1 MGYTENPLIIDKKFS
16 GVVDEVNDAVK
27 HPKAKKMGVEK
38 QGSPLT
44 WVMQAAGAAAGL
56 TGALLSG
63 DDWKTAGLKAVDGA
77 MNPTNAAK
85 HLVTGATDK
94 AGEKK
99 ANAAAEAEQAKLD
112 AAAEQAKL
120 DANNATSGNSASAGG
135 YGQEVQGVDASQSVF
150 NSGALDDNL
159 TTDPTGASTTGSTAV
174 AKKLGE
180 VKPYYENLK
189 MSAAQYKKA
198 AAMMTVSGVSS
209 LNKKGCYKPK

>member
-16 GVVDEVNDAVK
+16 KVVNEVNEAVK
-27 HPKAKKMGVEK
+27 HPEAKKSGVEK
-38 QGSPLT
+38 QGSPLN
-44 WVMQAAGAAAGL
+44 WIMQAAGAVAGGVGAALSGGDVKDVLTAAG
-56 TGALLSG
+56 TGALSPTSAVSTLSTGIG
-63 DDWKTAGLKAVDGA
+63 DK
-77 MNPTNAAK
+77 MN
-85 HLVTGATDK
+85 
-94 AGEKK
+94 EKKVAEAEANEK
-99 ANAAAEAEQAKLD
+99 ANAEA
-112 AAAEQAKL
+112 
-120 DANNATSGNSASAGG
+120 NATLEQNNSNMNLSSGG
-135 YGQEVQGVDASQSVF
+135 YGKEVEGIDASQSVF
-150 NSGALDDNL
+150 SNSTLDPNL